1 MPGMLLSAAE
11 ETGVYDWA
19 RRGVFCPGEGF
30 PPMYTSR
37 STAWPEG
44 LDRGKNNNNNNRYES
59 EAGENET
66 T

>member
-44 LDRGKNNNNNNRYES
+44 LDRGKNNNNNIVYMLR
-59 EAGENET
+59 
-66 T
+66 